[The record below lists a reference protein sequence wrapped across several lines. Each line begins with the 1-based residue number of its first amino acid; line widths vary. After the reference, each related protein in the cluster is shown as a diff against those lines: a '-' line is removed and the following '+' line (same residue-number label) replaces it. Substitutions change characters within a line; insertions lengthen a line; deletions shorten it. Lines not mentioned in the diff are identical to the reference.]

1 MVECVAEEQAHDQQ
15 NIPVSR
21 ENHECVARDVAQDS
35 LDDADGG
42 DIREFVGEN
51 EGGYKA
57 RDAEEGTG
65 DEYRE

>member
-1 MVECVAEEQAHDQQ
+1 M
-15 NIPVSR
+15 NR
-21 ENHECVARDVAQDS
+21 ENHKRIARDVAQDS
-35 LDDADGG
+35 FDCSDGG